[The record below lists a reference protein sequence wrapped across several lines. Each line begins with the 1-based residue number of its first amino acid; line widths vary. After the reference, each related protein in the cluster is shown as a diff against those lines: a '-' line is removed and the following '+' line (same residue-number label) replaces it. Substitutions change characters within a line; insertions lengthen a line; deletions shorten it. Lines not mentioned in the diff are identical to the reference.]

1 MRPRGFQREFSPKA
15 MVGVTVSD
23 DLIPAVLLQFAL
35 CGDTLRVSCPILP
48 LYPVANLIFPS
59 ISARNLNSTCDQL
72 CQIPSYCRWKYPP
85 PSPFSWWDP
94 VTSHHPQLTMSSCL
108 PRTLQ
113 TVHCSIKFWLSLTS
127 ELFRNVSR
135 RSH

>member
-85 PSPFSWWDP
+85 PIPFLLVGSCYIPPPTAYYVFMSPQDSPDCP
-94 VTSHHPQLTMSSCL
+94 LLHQVLVVTDF
-108 PRTLQ
+108 RTLQ
-113 TVHCSIKFWLSLTS
+113 ECQP
-127 ELFRNVSR
+127 
-135 RSH
+135 